1 MTLMAWK
8 EDYSVKI
15 QTIDKQH
22 QRLFDLINAL
32 YDASRAGKG
41 RDVLGG
47 VTDELI
53 RYTQTH
59 FRQEEEFLKSTNYS
73 DFPAHKVQ
81 HEKFV
86 AKVVEFRQKLAS
98 GQVVVSA
105 DILWFL
111 RDWLTGHIMQTDK
124 KYSTHLVSKGIR

>member
-8 EDYSVKI
+8 DDYSVKI

-59 FRQEEEFLKSTNYS
+59 FQQEEEFLKKTQYG
-73 DFPAHKVQ
+73 DYPAHKVQ

-86 AKVVEFRQKLAS
+86 AKVVEFRQKLTS
-98 GQVVVSA
+98 GQVVVSS

-111 RDWLTGHIMQTDK
+111 RDWLTSHIMQTDK
-124 KYSTHLVSKGIR
+124 KYSTHLLAKGIR